1 MTDRAWDTTK
11 GAPLPVFVIVDMAT
25 TKHEVVLRG
34 GHDTFFFL
42 YLPVTDSFLTSKKC
56 LVFLIVDVGRMKID
70 SVTSQV
76 IERT

>member
-34 GHDTFFFL
+34 GHDTFFL
-42 YLPVTDSFLTSKKC
+42 YLPVTDNFLTSKKC
-56 LVFLIVDVGRMKID
+56 LVFLIVDVGRMKIACL
-70 SVTSQV
+70 TSQL
-76 IERT
+76 IKRT